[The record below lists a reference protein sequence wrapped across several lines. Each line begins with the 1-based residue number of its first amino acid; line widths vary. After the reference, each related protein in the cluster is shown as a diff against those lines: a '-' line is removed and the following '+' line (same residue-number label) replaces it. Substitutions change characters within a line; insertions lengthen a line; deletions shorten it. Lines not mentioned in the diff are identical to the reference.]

1 MDVSKIMVIV
11 QKFDFILDNDAKA
24 NSVPKKTK
32 VGVLYLKYFMNKDS
46 ELCLLLWYFYGGGMI
61 SFIVSLHP

>member
-1 MDVSKIMVIV
+1 MDVSKIIVIV

-32 VGVLYLKYFMNKDS
+32 VGVLYHRKCDIYYEMLKYN
-46 ELCLLLWYFYGGGMI
+46 
-61 SFIVSLHP
+61 

>member
-1 MDVSKIMVIV
+1 MDVSKIIVIV

-32 VGVLYLKYFMNKDS
+32 VGVLYVVKIKFM
-46 ELCLLLWYFYGGGMI
+46 
-61 SFIVSLHP
+61 FIFKPAVK